1 MNSSSK
7 FLYNP
12 SLNNLIDTLV
22 FFIYK
27 GALILCSWIIYGALK
42 AELKTLIDSEEAED
56 KAKMIYIQQMDIT
69 YDSVNF
75 DDPLSTLSYF
85 AKLCQPFTPHSEEEF
100 NQQFK
105 ILMMQIIKMGAKDDS
120 IISAEFQALHIM
132 RSTAEKIHSVFRELN
147 RDADASTA
155 ELVTLVVT
163 EALASLI
170 YLARDDDPSPNWVIL
185 SG

>member
-1 MNSSSK
+1 
-7 FLYNP
+7 
-12 SLNNLIDTLV
+12 
-22 FFIYK
+22 
-27 GALILCSWIIYGALK
+27 
-42 AELKTLIDSEEAED
+42 
-56 KAKMIYIQQMDIT
+56 
-69 YDSVNF
+69 
-75 DDPLSTLSYF
+75 
-85 AKLCQPFTPHSEEEF
+85 
-100 NQQFK
+100 
-105 ILMMQIIKMGAKDDS
+105 MQIIKMGTKDDS

-147 RDADASTA
+147 READASTA